1 MAESFQGLLLRHRG
15 RTRLTQRQLA
25 TRAGVSRR
33 SVQDWEAG
41 LNYPDPQHLQALIA
55 AFLETRGFT
64 VGAEAVEAEA
74 LWAAA
79 LRQARRMQTPF
90 DAGWWA
96 SLLARRA
103 RSAQHTDPPRSQVGA
118 ERTSERRQD
127 WGEAPDVLGFVGR
140 TAEMATLRSLALE
153 EHCRV
158 VALLGLGG
166 IGKTILAARLA
177 QDVAPNFHFV
187 YWRSVRDGLPP
198 SEWLAGAINFLSDQQ
213 LVPPVSEGERL
224 RVVLQLLRDRP
235 CLLVLDNFETLLE
248 AGDPEGGYRD
258 GFGGYATVLQAIG
271 DGRHQ
276 SCLVLTSRE
285 APQQLAVLPTGAVR
299 TLRLDGLG
307 LSESQRLLAEKQ
319 LSGNPEDWANLIR
332 RCGGN
337 GLALKVVGESIREVF
352 GGDIRAFLEASGP
365 GNVFAG
371 VRRLLAQQSVNVL
384 LGV

>member
-1 MAESFQGLLLRHRG
+1 LSTLHAEPQGKAADRMAESFQGLLLRHRG

-103 RSAQHTDPPRSQVGA
+103 GSAQHTDPPRSQVGA

-177 QDVAPNFHFV
+177 QDVAPNFQRV
-187 YWRSVRDGLPP
+187 YWRSLRDALPI
-198 SEWLAGAINFLSDQQ
+198 SEWMSGAIRFLSDQQ
-213 LVPPVSEGERL
+213 LVPPEGEASRL
-224 RVVLQLLRDRP
+224 TTLLKLLGDRP

-248 AGDPEGGYRD
+248 AGDGSGRYREGLRD
-258 GFGGYATVLQAIG
+258 YGRLLQAIG
-271 DGRHQ
+271 EGRHQ
-276 SCLVLTSRE
+276 SCLMITSRE
-285 APQQLAVLPTGAVR
+285 APPELVGLLGGAVK
-299 TLRLDGLG
+299 TLQLG
-307 LSESQRLLAEKQ
+307 GQ
-319 LSGNPEDWANLIR
+319 D
-332 RCGGN
+332 
-337 GLALKVVGESIREVF
+337 
-352 GGDIRAFLEASGP
+352 
-365 GNVFAG
+365 
-371 VRRLLAQQSVNVL
+371 AQVPTRVS
-384 LGV
+384 